1 MDFSPAKERSRGG
14 GVWETVRT
22 IVYAVLIALTLRT
35 LAFEPFNIP
44 SGSMKPTL
52 EIGDYLFVS
61 KYAYG
66 YTHYSLP
73 LSVNLFSGRVFYEQ
87 PERGDVVVFKE
98 PRDNR
103 TDYIKRVIGL
113 PGDRIQVR
121 DGIIHINDTPVQRE
135 QIADYELYENRLAEE
150 GGRPSYVKQYI
161 ETLPNGRSYRVI
173 EERECRADGTFCGPH
188 DNTPVLEVPVGHFLM
203 MGDNRD
209 NSSDGREWGFVPAEN
224 LIGRAATLFLS
235 FKCESN
241 CYAEWWEIWKW
252 PVAVRWSRLFRSID

>member
-1 MDFSPAKERSRGG
+1 MDYSPTKERGRGSTM
-14 GVWETVRT
+14 WETVRT

-61 KYAYG
+61 KFSYG

-73 LSVNLFSGRVFYEQ
+73 LSINLFSGRIFYSA
-87 PERGDVVVFKE
+87 PDRGDVVVFKE

-113 PGDRIQVR
+113 PGDSIQVR
-121 DGIIHINDTPVQRE
+121 NSVIVINGTPVQRE
-135 QIADYELYENRLAEE
+135 QVADYELYKGFLPDQ

-161 ETLPNGRSYRVI
+161 ETLPNGRRYRVI
-173 EERECRADGTFCGPH
+173 EERECLEQDLRCGPH
-188 DNTPVLEVPVGHFLM
+188 DNTPELTVPAGHFLM

-224 LIGRAATLFLS
+224 LIGRAATLFVS
-235 FKCESN
+235 FKCEAT
-241 CYAEWWEIWKW
+241 CHAAWWEFWKW
-252 PVAVRWSRLFRSID
+252 PTAVRWNRLFKSID